1 MIYFNQARTEALCR
15 SSEKAPA
22 ERSQALAN
30 LSDGLKQV
38 HVVTS
43 QFSRF
48 NRYAGASH
56 ARPAPITTHSFRS
69 KCDSFLA
76 DANFGLFSEQCLVLP
91 GFARGLAQNVVLQT
105 PPHHCLR
112 FLPSARRHT
121 EAID

>member
-1 MIYFNQARTEALCR
+1 MPRQQPR
-15 SSEKAPA
+15 PA

-30 LSDGLKQV
+30 FSDGLKQV
-38 HVVTS
+38 HVVTF

-48 NRYAGASH
+48 NRYAAASP

-76 DANFGLFSEQCLVLP
+76 DANFGLFSQRCLVLP
-91 GFARGLAQNVVLQT
+91 GFARSLAQNVVLQT
-105 PPHHCLR
+105 PLHHCLR
-112 FLPSARRHT
+112 FLLPSRRHT